1 MTEATAPRAVIAALP
16 TVQYRVAVPAP
27 ATHMVEVALTLTNWQ
42 EPCLDVVFPVWT
54 PGSYLVREYARHLQ
68 EFAAVDAAGRSLP
81 WRKLGKNHWQIE
93 TGAERRSPQTLTLA
107 YRLYANELTVRTNH
121 VDASHAYLNGA
132 ATFLRVPAL
141 AQQPIQVTVQVP
153 HPDWQVTTTLTECD
167 RGDRRRT
174 YQAADF
180 DELVDSP
187 IEMGQHHV
195 SDFEAGGKAHQL
207 VIWGQG
213 NADPADLIPPIQKMI
228 EVEARI
234 FGDELPYDRY
244 LFLLH
249 LSAVGYGGLEH
260 KNSCSLNYPRLGF
273 ANPEKRERFLQL
285 VAHEFFHLWNVKRI
299 RPIELQTFDYDRENY
314 TPSLWFCEGVTS
326 YYDLLIPLRAGVY
339 DRRAFLGYLSKDMTR
354 FLTTP
359 GRLVQPLRESSFDAW
374 IKLYRREAHSDNH
387 QMSYYLKGQLVALV
401 LDLLIRDRSDNQR
414 SLDDVMRRLWQD
426 YGRTE
431 IGYSA
436 AALEGVIAEVAD
448 TDLSDFFAR
457 YLDTTE
463 PLPLGDYLERFG
475 LKLRGDATSQPPYLG
490 IRVASETGR
499 EVIQFVEAE
508 SPAWVVGIDPGDE
521 LLAIDGVRVNAEQL
535 GDRLRDYAPGDRIAL
550 SVFHGDELRT
560 YGVTLAS
567 PQALRYTLA
576 PIQDPTPEQQNRLEG
591 WLGPARSPVIA
602 SADPENDSVPTQP
615 M

>member
-1 MTEATAPRAVIAALP
+1 MTEATAPRAAIAALP

-27 ATHMVEVALTLTNWQ
+27 STHMVEVSLTLTDWQ
-42 EPCLDVVFPVWT
+42 EASLDVVFPVWT

-81 WRKLGKNHWQIE
+81 WRKLSKNHWHIE
-93 TGAERRSPQTLTLA
+93 TGTERRSPQSLTLT

-141 AQQPIQVTVQVP
+141 TNQPVLVTVQLP
-153 HPDWQVTTTLTECD
+153 HPDWQVATTLVECD
-167 RGDRRRT
+167 RSDRSRT

-187 IEMGQHHV
+187 IELGRHHV
-195 SDFEAGGKAHQL
+195 VDFAAGGKAHQL
-207 VIWGQG
+207 AIWGQG
-213 NADPADLIPPIQKMI
+213 NLNPTDLIAPIQQI
-228 EVEARI
+228 IAAEASI

-249 LSAVGYGGLEH
+249 LSASGYGGLEH
-260 KNSCSLNYPRLGF
+260 KNSCSLNYPRFGF
-273 ANPEKRERFLQL
+273 ANLEKRERFLQL

-299 RPIELQTFDYDRENY
+299 RPIELQTFDYDCENY

-326 YYDLLIPLRAGVY
+326 YYDLLIPLRAGIY
-339 DRRAFLGYLSKDMTR
+339 DRRAFLAYLSKDITR

-387 QMSYYLKGQLVALV
+387 QMSYYLKGQLVALL
-401 LDLLIRDRSDNQR
+401 LDLLIRDRSDNRR

-426 YGRTE
+426 YGRE
-431 IGYSA
+431 EVGYSA

-448 TDLSDFFAR
+448 VDLSDFFAR

-475 LKLRGDATSQPPYLG
+475 LKLRGDATSQAPYLG
-490 IRVASETGR
+490 IRVASEAGR
-499 EVIQFVEAE
+499 EVIKFVEAE
-508 SPAWVVGIDPGDE
+508 SPAWVAGVDPGDE

-535 GDRLRDYAPGDRIAL
+535 GDRLRDYAPGDRMAL
-550 SVFHGDELRT
+550 SVFHGDELKT
-560 YGVTLAS
+560 YVLNLAS
-567 PQALRYTLA
+567 PQALRYTLT
-576 PIQDPTPEQQNRLEG
+576 PIHAPTPDQQNRLDG
-591 WLGPARSPVIA
+591 WLGPTRSPRPA
-602 SADPENDSVPTQP
+602 SADTEDDSVPTQP